1 MDGIS
6 SIERTE
12 FVHDVPSESHCLAAS
27 QPESHG
33 NHHFK
38 AVHVIANPVVQPD
51 MSHRFLFR
59 QFIVFVNDSNSL
71 TNIATEHIE
80 RIAHLLLRHP
90 NGSSRNS
97 DCPVFSDCD
106 YSSVAHDCIIFLVG
120 HLLSLSRFLA
130 CIPSSNHCNCRT

>member
-12 FVHDVPSESHCLAAS
+12 FVHDEPSESHCLAAS

-38 AVHVIANPVVQPD
+38 AVHVIANPVVQPG

-59 QFIVFVNDSNSL
+59 QFGAPDKPCGVGRADANPK
-71 TNIATEHIE
+71 
-80 RIAHLLLRHP
+80 LLL
-90 NGSSRNS
+90 N
-97 DCPVFSDCD
+97 D
-106 YSSVAHDCIIFLVG
+106 
-120 HLLSLSRFLA
+120 
-130 CIPSSNHCNCRT
+130 T